1 MLRQPHRIVP
11 VSCSAPRNA
20 TRACTSTLLGGLLTC
35 CLWACGPGGSAETL
49 AKSGP
54 ALSPGDFVD
63 PSIEVI
69 PAETARVAPVT
80 PANTIGPLAAT
91 GGIFDV
97 TALPGR
103 PGQFDSAAGAV
114 GSIPALAP
122 PGAVPMTAPPA
133 VAREPGEAV
142 SPPALIDVK
151 VGDINGKP
159 IYANSFLDDMA
170 DQLRAETQRMD
181 RREWIAFAGE
191 KITEKLNLQIRD
203 ELLRAEAVNN
213 FSPEQRQGFFAF
225 MQTVQRRIE
234 SQSQGSRAAA
244 DERLEATE
252 GMSLDQY
259 MKKREQEE
267 LIRFQLGE
275 KIDKRVA
282 VPWRD
287 IKQEYDRFYDTF
299 NPAPKARFRLLQI
312 PKDNPTA
319 LAAFDSARAAGTS
332 LEEIAKDKSINRYK
346 PETGGLEERDIK
358 GERAKVSFFGNDAL
372 NNAARTI
379 NTGELA
385 GPFAVG
391 DNQAY
396 LYLEEIVTRSRS
408 LYDAQMDIE
417 AVLRRRRTAQAT
429 QEYIDRLR
437 ERGNVTDL
445 ASMQRELMQVA
456 DGRFWPAGKS

>member
-1 MLRQPHRIVP
+1 MLIF
-11 VSCSAPRNA
+11 
-20 TRACTSTLLGGLLTC
+20 
-35 CLWACGPGGSAETL
+35 LWGCGSGGSAETL
-49 AKSGP
+49 GKGGP
-54 ALSPGDFVD
+54 ALTPADFVD
-63 PSIEVI
+63 TSIEVVQATNS
-69 PAETARVAPVT
+69 PVSPVT
-80 PANTIGPLAAT
+80 PANTISPFAAS
-91 GGIFDV
+91 GGILDV
-97 TALPGR
+97 TAVPGR
-103 PGQFDSAAGAV
+103 PDQIDSAATSLRA
-114 GSIPALAP
+114 ATN
-122 PGAVPMTAPPA
+122 AVPRSDVSLANAPTVQGAAGQPISA
-133 VAREPGEAV
+133 
-142 SPPALIDVK
+142 PALIDVK

-159 IYANSFLDDMA
+159 VYANSFLDDMA
-170 DQLRAETQRMD
+170 DQLRAETQRMN
-181 RREWIAFAGE
+181 RREWITFAGE
-191 KITEKLNLQIRD
+191 KISEKLNLQIRD

-225 MQTVQRRIE
+225 MQNVQRRIE

-299 NPAPKARFRLLQI
+299 NPAPKARFRLVQI

-319 LAAFDSARAAGTS
+319 LAAFDSARAAGTP
-332 LEEIAKDKSINRYK
+332 LEQIAKDKSINRYK
-346 PETGGLEERDIK
+346 PDTGGLEERDIK
-358 GERAKVSFFGNDAL
+358 GERAKVSFFGNESL
-372 NNAARTI
+372 NSAARTI
-379 NTGELA
+379 SAGELA
-385 GPFAVG
+385 GPFEVG

-396 LYLEEIVTRSRS
+396 LYLEEIVTRNRS

-417 AVLRRRRTAQAT
+417 AVLRRRRSAQAT

-437 ERGNVTDL
+437 ERGNVTDIS
-445 ASMQRELMQVA
+445 AMQRELMQVA